1 MKSQFR
7 NSGEGLGCG
16 IFCSFA
22 AMKTLIIYG
31 SQYGSTKRYAERL
44 SEITGFEVVD
54 YMQAKDIKGFDRIIF
69 MGGLYAGGVLG
80 LKKTVGKI
88 AENQDLI
95 IVTVGVTDPNETEYF
110 SQIRKSIKNQIPT
123 NLYNEEKIFHLRGA
137 IDYNQLGFKHRVM
150 MSMFHKMVQ
159 KMPES
164 QRTADAKAMLETYG
178 QKVDFVDFTSLEQ
191 MANTLQ

>member
-1 MKSQFR
+1 
-7 NSGEGLGCG
+7 
-16 IFCSFA
+16 
-22 AMKTLIIYG
+22 MKTLIIYG

-44 SEITGFEVVD
+44 SEITGFEAVD

-69 MGGLYAGGVLG
+69 MGGLCAGGVLG

-110 SQIRKSIKNQIPT
+110 SQIRKSIKNQIPA

>member
-1 MKSQFR
+1 M
-7 NSGEGLGCG
+7 
-16 IFCSFA
+16 
-22 AMKTLIIYG
+22 
-31 SQYGSTKRYAERL
+31 
-44 SEITGFEVVD
+44 
-54 YMQAKDIKGFDRIIF
+54 
-69 MGGLYAGGVLG
+69 
-80 LKKTVGKI
+80 KKTVGKI

-110 SQIRKSIKNQIPT
+110 SQIRKSIKNQIPS

-150 MSMFHKMVQ
+150 MSMFHKMVL

>member
-1 MKSQFR
+1 MK
-7 NSGEGLGCG
+7 
-16 IFCSFA
+16 I
-22 AMKTLIIYG
+22 LIIYG

-44 SEITGFEVVD
+44 SEITGFEAVD
-54 YMQAKDIKGFDRIIF
+54 YKKAKDIKGFDRIIF

-95 IVTVGVTDPNETEYF
+95 IITVGVTDPNESEYF
-110 SQIRKSIKNQIPT
+110 SQIRKSIENQIPA
-123 NLYNEEKIFHLRGA
+123 NLYNEEKVFHLRDA
-137 IDYNQLGFKHRVM
+137 IDYNKLGFKHRVM

-164 QRTADAKAMLETYG
+164 ERTADAKAMLETYG

>member
-1 MKSQFR
+1 MPTIH
-7 NSGEGLGCG
+7 NSDEGWDCG
-16 IFCSFA
+16 ISCSFA

-44 SEITGFEVVD
+44 SEITGIEAVD
-54 YMQAKDIKGFDRIIF
+54 YKQAKDIKGFDKIIF

-80 LKKTVGKI
+80 LKKTVGKMTDKQ
-88 AENQDLI
+88 ELV
-95 IVTVGVTDPNETEYF
+95 IVTVGVTNPNETKYF
-110 SQIRKSIKNQIPT
+110 SEIRKSIKAKIPA

-137 IDYNQLGFKHRVM
+137 IDYNNLGFKHRFM

-159 KMPES
+159 KTPDA

-178 QKVDFVDFTSLEQ
+178 QNVDFVDFNALEQ
-191 MANTLQ
+191 IKL